1 MGTSKYVIRA
11 AGRKSTLTIILT
23 TSFQLNFLA
32 KQFSINIRIGGTISR
47 HAAILMSLIQAR
59 YFRVSSFIILIIK
72 SIQNKEKGNKL

>member
-11 AGRKSTLTIILT
+11 AGRKRRLTIILT
-23 TSFQLNFLA
+23 ASFQLNFLA

-47 HAAILMSLIQAR
+47 HAAILMSLIQAG

-72 SIQNKEKGNKL
+72 SIQNKEKRQ